1 MSKFSFIVTTIL
13 LLIPSTLDACAVC
26 YGAPDDPM
34 TNGMNMAIL
43 FLISVIGFVLMG
55 IVTVIIYFARRA
67 KFVNN

>member
-1 MSKFSFIVTTIL
+1 MSKFSFIMITIL

>member
-1 MSKFSFIVTTIL
+1 MNKFNFIIVSFFL
-13 LLIPSTLDACAVC
+13 LMPSILDACAVC

>member
-1 MSKFSFIVTTIL
+1 MSKFSFIVLIIL
-13 LLIPSTLDACAVC
+13 LLMPSFLDACAVC

>member
-1 MSKFSFIVTTIL
+1 MRKFSFVVTTIL